1 MLPLIHSLPSQL
13 TFPIILHKYET
24 VPLIRIIML
33 SQLQYIATIIA
44 IISLAS
50 VDAWSPNQKVF
61 GSPRSLRRKSS
72 TTTVLSPVSQPQSP
86 VAVSISRTMLKNP
99 GNNYQAKNPVQQQ
112 SRSSKTKLSNSV
124 LASCDTLPSFR
135 TAHGLLSPE
144 TVMRLE
150 EMRSSRKNNQ
160 ALATFLSTYRQHG
173 PLSCVPM
180 LSDPDVLPHL
190 TLAMRDIAL

>member
-1 MLPLIHSLPSQL
+1 MNMVSRVCFVASL
-13 TFPIILHKYET
+13 
-24 VPLIRIIML
+24 
-33 SQLQYIATIIA
+33 
-44 IISLAS
+44 LALALAAAS
-50 VDAWSPNQKVF
+50 DVVAWSPNQKVF

-72 TTTVLSPVSQPQSP
+72 TATISSP
-86 VAVSISRTMLKNP
+86 VAAQQLQSSVVGSSSRTMLKYP
-99 GNNYQAKNPVQQQ
+99 GSNYKVKNPSSQQNQ
-112 SRSSKTKLSNSV
+112 RSSKTKLSHSV

-150 EMRSSRKNNQ
+150 AMRSTATVRNSNE
-160 ALATFLSTYRQHG
+160 ALSTFLRTYRQHG

-190 TLAMRDIAL
+190 TLAMREIAL